1 MKYKKYSFR
10 NAEVI
15 FENDK
20 KYKEDYSQILNV
32 LDNIS
37 EEEICTYFNN
47 STRNDIKSFS
57 EPINALI
64 NEKLTK
70 TS

>member
-15 FENDK
+15 FENDE

-32 LDNIS
+32 LQKKKYAHI
-37 EEEICTYFNN
+37 
-47 STRNDIKSFS
+47 
-57 EPINALI
+57 LI
-64 NEKLTK
+64 IPQEMILRAFQ
-70 TS
+70 SQ